1 MIFNE
6 TVLKKL
12 MKAAYRSGG
21 LLAGNR
27 DGEIILAG
35 PWWAVGIDEE
45 YISNKTKAAL
55 VELIGVLPEQGDL
68 YRCTDSGN
76 QFEVPST
83 AVRWL
88 TDARTADYSQPL
100 KRTDVL
106 IDRTLEGL
114 IRLFQSQEE
123 TIAVKEVI
131 VDLLD
136 GSPGENEDSYIQG
149 PCRRSGDS
157 AVLFW
162 RTRECTLAALR
173 HEMIQ
178 KDHEVS
184 GKYTNA
190 EKLYQKL
197 QRLELTS

>member
-12 MKAAYRSGG
+12 MKAAHRSSG

-35 PWWAVGIDEE
+35 PWWAVGMDEE

-55 VELIGVLPEQGDL
+55 VELIGMLPEQGDL
-68 YRCTDSGN
+68 YRCKNDVN
-76 QFEVPST
+76 QFEVPG
-83 AVRWL
+83 AVAAWL
-88 TDARTADYSQPL
+88 IEARTADYSQAL
-100 KRTDVL
+100 KKTDVL
-106 IDRTLEGL
+106 VDRTTEGM
-114 IRLFQSQEE
+114 IRLYQSKEE
-123 TIAVKEVI
+123 TIAVREVI

-136 GSPGENEDSYIQG
+136 GTPGEDEDPYIQG

-157 AVLFW
+157 SVLFW
-162 RTRECTLAALR
+162 RTRECTLVALR
-173 HEMIQ
+173 YEMIE
-178 KDHEVS
+178 KDHEAS
-184 GKYTNA
+184 GTYTDT

-197 QRLELTS
+197 QKLDLIS